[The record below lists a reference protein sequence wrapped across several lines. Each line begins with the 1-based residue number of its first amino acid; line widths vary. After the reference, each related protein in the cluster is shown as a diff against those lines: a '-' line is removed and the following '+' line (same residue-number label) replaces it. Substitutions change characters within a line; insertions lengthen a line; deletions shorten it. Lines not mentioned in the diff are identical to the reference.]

1 MDYTK
6 EFHMDQEEVLTTEV
20 LEEFIQ
26 QHRTLVLRYE
36 ELDRMYRGEHPIL
49 GMEEKALFKPDNRL
63 VVNYAKF
70 IVDTFNGFFMGS
82 PVKVTSESEEVSEY
96 IRLIEKYNDIDDN
109 NADLS
114 KKCSIY
120 GHAFELVFLDE
131 EAQIGVTNIDP
142 KECFI
147 IYDNSIRERPLYGV
161 RYRVDEESKIEGT
174 ISDTEKIRYFVIADD
189 GLKYTEEK
197 PNYFGDIP
205 IIEYVENEERMGA
218 FEPVETLINAYN
230 KAISEKTNDVDY
242 FADAYMKILGAML
255 DEETLQRIRDNRIIN
270 MAGQSDGNLVV
281 EFMGKPNA
289 DETQEN
295 LLDRLEKL
303 IFAISMVANIT
314 DETFGTASGIA
325 LKYKL
330 LSMSNLAN
338 TKERKF
344 AKGFNRR
351 FQLISQVPN
360 AKISPEDLWG
370 IEYQFTRNMPNNLSE
385 EAEQARA
392 LKGIVSDKTLLQ
404 ALSIVQD
411 VDAEVERLEEENAY
425 VNPYIAEQVSA
436 DADE

>member
-1 MDYTK
+1 MEYVK
-6 EFHMDQEEVLTTEV
+6 EFHMDQEEEMTSEL

-26 QHRTLVLRYE
+26 QHRKLVLRYE
-36 ELDRMYRGEHPIL
+36 ELDRMYRGDHPIL
-49 GMEEKALFKPDNRL
+49 RMEEKAMFKPDNRL

-82 PVKVTSESEEVSEY
+82 PVKVTSDREEVAEY

-109 NADLS
+109 NSDLS

-161 RYRVDEESKIEGT
+161 RYRVAEERKIEGT
-174 ISDTEKIRYFVIADD
+174 ISDAEKIRYFVIGDD
-189 GLKYTEEK
+189 GVSFGEEK

-205 IIEYVENEERMGA
+205 IVEYVENEERMGA
-218 FEPVETLINAYN
+218 FEQVETLINAYN

-344 AKGFNRR
+344 VKGFNRR

-360 AKISPEDLWG
+360 AKISTEDLWG

-411 VDAEVERLEEENAY
+411 VGAEVERLEEENAY

-436 DADE
+436 DGKG

>member
-1 MDYTK
+1 
-6 EFHMDQEEVLTTEV
+6 MDQEEEMTSEL

-49 GMEEKALFKPDNRL
+49 GMAEKALFKPDNRL

-82 PVKVTSESEEVSEY
+82 PVKVTSDSEEVSEY

-147 IYDNSIRERPLYGV
+147 VYDNSIRERPLYGV
-161 RYRVDEESKIEGT
+161 RYRLGEDNVLEGS
-174 ISDTEKIRYFVIADD
+174 ISDDSWIRYFVIDDD
-189 GLKYTEEK
+189 GLLFTDEK
-197 PNYFGDIP
+197 QNYFGDVP

-255 DEETLQRIRDNRIIN
+255 DEETLQQIRDNRIIN

-360 AKISPEDLWG
+360 ARISSEDLWG

-385 EAEQARA
+385 EAKQARA

-411 VDAEVERLEEENAY
+411 VGAEMERLEEENTY
-425 VNPYIAEQVSA
+425 VNPYIAEQVIT
-436 DADE
+436 DVEE

>member
-1 MDYTK
+1 MEYVK
-6 EFHMDQEEVLTTEV
+6 EFHLDEEIELTGEL

-49 GMEEKALFKPDNRL
+49 KMEEKALFKPDNRL

-70 IVDTFNGFFMGS
+70 IVDTFNGFFMGE
-82 PVKVTSESEEVSEY
+82 PVKVSSDRDEVAEY

-161 RYRVDEESKIEGT
+161 RYRVDEDSKIEGT
-174 ISDTEKIRYFVIADD
+174 ISDPEKIHYFVIADD
-189 GLKYTEEK
+189 GLVFTEEK
-197 PNYFGDIP
+197 PNYFRDVP
-205 IIEYVENEERMGA
+205 IVEYVENEERMGT
-218 FEPVETLINAYN
+218 FEPVENLINAYN

-360 AKISPEDLWG
+360 AKISPQDLWG
-370 IEYQFTRNMPNNLSE
+370 IEYKFTRNMPNNLAE

-411 VDAEVERLEEENAY
+411 VGAEIERLEEENAY
-425 VNPYIAEQVSA
+425 VNPYITEQVSA
-436 DADE
+436 DGEE

>member
-1 MDYTK
+1 MEYVK
-6 EFHMDQEEVLTTEV
+6 EFHLDEEIELTGEL

-49 GMEEKALFKPDNRL
+49 RMEEKALFKPDNRL

-70 IVDTFNGFFMGS
+70 IVDTFNGFFMGE
-82 PVKVTSESEEVSEY
+82 PVKVTSESEVVSEY

-161 RYRVDEESKIEGT
+161 RYRVDEERKIEGT
-174 ISDTEKIRYFVIADD
+174 ISDPEKIRYFVIADD
-189 GLKYTEEK
+189 GLVFTDEK

-255 DEETLQRIRDNRIIN
+255 DEETLQQIRDNRIIN

-344 AKGFNRR
+344 VKGFNRR

-360 AKISPEDLWG
+360 AKINPEDLWG
-370 IEYQFTRNMPNNLSE
+370 IEYQFTRNMPNNLAE

-392 LKGIVSDKTLLQ
+392 LKGIVSDKTILQ

-411 VDAEVERLEEENAY
+411 VGAEVERLEEENAY
-425 VNPYIAEQVSA
+425 INPYIAERVS
-436 DADE
+436 DDGEE